1 MTREEFIEFE
11 KLLVSN
17 GYNKYSGWQHNASFT
32 YYKSFGKGNNKYDDE
47 RSLYQIGFSV
57 YNFEEYADRN
67 PHLKFNPISIQPVI
81 MVSRIIDERIDLDVM
96 SDYEDETSIKRVEEI
111 ADSFFKWVE
120 DNIKIKETLIV
131 V

>member
-17 GYNKYSGWQHNASFT
+17 GYNKYSGWHDASFT

-96 SDYEDETSIKRVEEI
+96 SDYEDETSIKRIEEI

-120 DNIKIKETLIV
+120 DNIKIKETINHDN
-131 V
+131 